1 MKINIIGGG
10 WYGCHLALSL
20 IKKGYDVQIY
30 EKNKELFSE
39 SSLNNQNRLHLGF
52 HYPRSYK
59 TRIQSKRGFRLFM
72 KNYPE
77 LTKTID
83 LSLYAISSNNSLL
96 DFETYKMILD
106 STQLS
111 YEDVTNSL
119 PLFVKNVDG
128 VIDCD
133 ELTILSR
140 KAKKFFQEK
149 LNKYSIFNSVITVE
163 DCLDMANDDN
173 FVIDCTW
180 NKIFENNNF
189 FYEPTM
195 ILKYKNLKK
204 INFGLTIMDGK
215 LCSLF
220 PFDEFSTTLSDVELT
235 PLGMFKSAKEAYE
248 RIKKFDNDEISKRI
262 SNMET
267 KMKKFL
273 PGFDDYF
280 CEPET
285 YFSIK
290 TKPINSLNDNRY
302 TYLIKEKPNIF
313 SVFAGKID
321 TIFDIEYSILSI
333 LENNTF
339 MVS

>member
-1 MKINIIGGG
+1 MKIRIIGGG
-10 WYGCHLALSL
+10 WYGCHIALSL
-20 IKKGYDVQIY
+20 INKGYDVQIY
-30 EKNKELFSE
+30 EKNKDLFSE
-39 SSLNNQNRLHLGF
+39 SSLYNQNRLHLGF

-77 LTKTID
+77 LIKTID

-111 YEDVTNSL
+111 YEDVTSSL
-119 PLFVKNVDG
+119 PIFVKNVDG

-133 ELTILSR
+133 EQTILSS
-140 KAKKFFQEK
+140 KAKVFFQKK
-149 LNKYSIFNSVITVE
+149 LNNYSIFNTSITAQ
-163 DCLDMANDDN
+163 DCINMANRDT

-180 NKIFENNNF
+180 NKLFQKNNL
-189 FYEPTM
+189 FYEPT
-195 ILKYKNLKK
+195 IIFKYKNLKK
-204 INFGLTIMDGK
+204 INFGLTMMDGK

-220 PFDEFSTTLSDVELT
+220 PFDENSTTLSDVDLT
-235 PLGMFKSAKEAYE
+235 PLGKYNSVKEAYSK
-248 RIKKFDNDEISKRI
+248 IKKIGTKDISEKISK
-262 SNMET
+262 ME
-267 KMKKFL
+267 KKIKEFL
-273 PGFDDYF
+273 PGFHDYF
-280 CEPET
+280 CEPKP

-290 TKPINSLNDNRY
+290 TKPINSFNDNRY
-302 TYLIKEKPNIF
+302 TYLTKEKNNLF

-333 LENNTF
+333 LENNSYTF
-339 MVS
+339 S